1 MDFILESPFEPTGD
15 QPLAIE
21 TLSGKIKKGVKD
33 QILLGVTGSGK
44 TFTMA
49 NVIQKVK
56 RPTLVI
62 THNKTLAAQLFN
74 EFKKFFPKNAV
85 EYFVS
90 YYDYYQPE
98 SYIVRSDT
106 YIEKDSS
113 VNEKIDRLRH
123 NATASILSR
132 RDVVVVASVS
142 SIYNIGKPDY
152 YMEASLKLNIGQ
164 TMRREDILLK
174 LIEMQYERNDFTLG
188 NGMFKVKGE
197 IIEIMPPYF
206 DGEYLRIEMF
216 DDEIENIS
224 LYTLIEQERI
234 YRYDDI
240 RIFPAKHYVIPE
252 RNLESAIEAIRAEMF
267 ERVRF
272 FRDNGKLIE
281 AQRIE
286 QRTRYDLEM
295 IEEFGYCKG
304 IENYSRFFDGRNPG
318 DPPWSL
324 MSYFPDDYLLIIDES
339 HMTVPQL
346 NAMYNGDRSRKQNL
360 IDYGFR
366 LPSAYDNRPLKFEE
380 FEERVNQCIYVSA
393 TPGDYEYE
401 KSGKGNISELIVRPT
416 GIVEPEIKVEKTKGQ
431 VFRLIEKIR
440 EKLSQDLK
448 VIVNTLTKKMS
459 EELTSYLIELDFRVK
474 YLHSEIHTIDRTK
487 ILNQLKR
494 DEIDIIIGVNLL
506 REGIDLPEVG
516 LVVIFDGDKEGFL
529 RSERALVQLC
539 GRCARNV
546 EGEVLIF
553 ADNMTGSLRNTI
565 DTINARREKQL
576 AFNKLNN
583 IIPKT
588 IQNKDINMLESYVN
602 IEDEG
607 VEKEIKNIKEAREE
621 MNNLRYDMKL
631 AASMLEFERAAT
643 LRDRIKFLEEI
654 IAENT

>member
-1 MDFILESPFEPTGD
+1 MDFVLESPFEPAGD
-15 QPLAIE
+15 QPLAIQN
-21 TLSGKIKKGVKD
+21 LSERIQNNIKD

-49 NVIQKVK
+49 NVIKKVK

-152 YMEASLKLNIGQ
+152 YMEASLMLSIGQ
-164 TMRREDILLK
+164 TIRREDILSK
-174 LIEMQYERNDFTLG
+174 LIDMQYERNDFSLG

-224 LYTLIEQERI
+224 LFTLIEQERI
-234 YRYDDI
+234 YRYEEI

-267 ERVRF
+267 ERVKF
-272 FRDNGKLIE
+272 FRDNGRMIE

-324 MSYFPDDYLLIIDES
+324 MSYFPEDYLLIIDES

-366 LPSAYDNRPLKFEE
+366 LPSAYDNRPLRFEE
-380 FEERVNQCIYVSA
+380 FEERVNQCIFVSA
-393 TPGDYEYE
+393 TPGDYEYR
-401 KSGKGNISELIVRPT
+401 KTDKDHISELIVRPT
-416 GIVEPEIKVEKTKGQ
+416 GIVEPEIHVEKTKGQ

-440 EKLSQDLK
+440 EKLKDDLK
-448 VIVNTLTKKMS
+448 IIVNTLTKKMS

-487 ILNQLKR
+487 ILNQMKK

-553 ADNMTGSLRNTI
+553 ADNMTRSLKNTI
-565 DTINARREKQL
+565 ETINARREKQIV
-576 AFNKLNN
+576 FNRIHN
-583 IIPKT
+583 ITPKT
-588 IQNKDINMLESYVN
+588 IQNTDINMLETYVN
-602 IEDEG
+602 IEEDNG
-607 VEKEIKNIKEAREE
+607 EKEIRNIKEARREI
-621 MNNLRYDMKL
+621 NTLRYEMKL
-631 AASMLEFERAAT
+631 AASMLEFERAAN
-643 LRDRIKFLEEI
+643 LRDRIKFLEQI